1 MSETHHQ
8 THHTSH
14 HEPSH
19 SAPAQPPYYQ
29 GQGGLLDAP
38 PKTTFVMGFL
48 TGIVVTAV
56 AGLFFIFPSVVQNA
70 KNGKVAGTTTNGNT
84 NSAPT
89 APSAPSA
96 ADDGTTIGNFRA
108 ISDSDHIRGDK
119 KAPLT
124 IVEYSDFDCPFC
136 ERFHPTMQKIVDE
149 YKGKVKWVYRH
160 FPLSSLHPNAQ
171 KAAEASECATEL
183 GSNDAFWKF
192 ADKILGESGQS
203 TPDKLLTYA
212 KDIGLNESK
221 FKSCLDSG
229 KYTQKVQDDYNDA
242 AAAGGQGTPYSVL
255 IDNKGNKSAINGA
268 QPYESVK
275 AMIEAKL

>member
-1 MSETHHQ
+1 MTETHHAPHDEP
-8 THHTSH
+8 THHT
-14 HEPSH
+14 PTQQT
-19 SAPAQPPYYQ
+19 PYQ

-48 TGIVVTAV
+48 AGIVLTFAV
-56 AGLFFIFPSVVQNA
+56 GLFFVFPSVAQNG
-70 KNGKVAGTTTNGNT
+70 KNGKVAGTSVNSNT

-89 APSAPSA
+89 APAAPSA
-96 ADDGTTIGNFRA
+96 AGDQPTIGNFRA
-108 ISDSDHIRGDK
+108 VSDSEHVRGNK

-124 IVEYSDFDCPFC
+124 IVEWSDLECPFC
-136 ERFHPTMQKIVDE
+136 ERFHPTMLKIADE
-149 YKGKVKWVYRH
+149 YKDKVKWVYRH

-171 KAAEASECATEL
+171 KAAEATECATEL
-183 GSNDAFWKF
+183 GGNDGFWKF
-192 ADKILGESGQS
+192 VDKILGDSGQS
-203 TPDKLLTYA
+203 TPEKLATYA
-212 KDIGLNESK
+212 KDIGLDEAK

-255 IDNKGNKSAINGA
+255 IDKKGEKSAINGA

-275 AMIEAKL
+275 AMIDAKL